1 LKKNKIIITITVM
14 IIVIVSLLFISW
26 VYIGMN
32 GLPWKVKQTEITASK
47 YLSEKY
53 PDLKYEVNK
62 AHYNSKFGYY
72 SCSIITEGNLPI
84 NFAVNVR
91 GTDNI
96 EDNYLQMKVNTE
108 AKNMVVSLIKN
119 SVPTIKQISVL
130 EDAGAEAVNGS
141 YEKYTSFIP
150 GSAYPLKIDVL
161 WDGDKMSLDTFVDK
175 SLIVREIL
183 NDKNISVCGLYI
195 QDDINGYVI
204 NLNGRVING
213 KMEGNYNLTKDEIM
227 KSKAADK
234 MK

>member
-1 LKKNKIIITITVM
+1 M
-14 IIVIVSLLFISW
+14 IIVILLFISW

-32 GLPWKVKQTEITASK
+32 GLPWKVKQTEITAGK
-47 YLSEKY
+47 YLRQKY
-53 PDLKYEVNK
+53 PDLKYKVNK

-72 SCSIITEGNLPI
+72 SCEIITEGILPI
-84 NFAVNVR
+84 NFAVSVR

-108 AKNMVVSLIKN
+108 AKNMVVSLIKH
-119 SVPTIKQISVL
+119 SVPNIKQISVL

-150 GSAYPLKIDVL
+150 GSAYPLKIDIL

-175 SLIVREIL
+175 SLTVREIL
-183 NDKNISVCGLYI
+183 NEKNISVCGLSI
-195 QDDINGYVI
+195 QDGINRYAI
-204 NLNGRVING
+204 NLNGRMING
-213 KMEGNYNLTKDEIM
+213 KMEGNYNITKDEIM
-227 KSKAADK
+227 KNKAAVK